1 MSLWMQRSEA
11 YGRILVE
18 VETKQD
24 ESEDSD
30 DGHDYSNPT
39 HNHSGAID
47 EPKARARIGYGKNSY
62 SKKFSQYTAHY
73 EHRRPS
79 AK

>member
-1 MSLWMQRSEA
+1 MQRSEA

-18 VETKQD
+18 VETKED
-24 ESEDSD
+24 ESDDSD
-30 DGHDYSNPT
+30 DGTDYSNPT
-39 HNHSGAID
+39 HNHSGAFD
-47 EPKARARIGYGKNSY
+47 EPIARAQMRYGQNSY
-62 SKKFSQYTAHY
+62 PQKFSQYTAHY

>member
-1 MSLWMQRSEA
+1 MQRSEA

-24 ESEDSD
+24 ELDDSD

-47 EPKARARIGYGKNSY
+47 EPIARARIGKNSY

>member
-1 MSLWMQRSEA
+1 MQRTEA

-18 VETKQD
+18 TKD
-24 ESEDSD
+24 NEVEDSD
-30 DGHDYSNPT
+30 DGNDYSNPT

-47 EPKARARIGYGKNSY
+47 DPIARPGMRYRQNRY
-62 SKKFSQYTAHY
+62 SQKFSQYTAHY